1 MCATLNFMN
10 KPRPIPLLLSYH
22 RKLAGLTQKQV
33 TEALDL
39 SPKIVSMWERGV
51 RFPSDDMLKQLAKLY
66 GCQVEELYDVDF
78 REVMAL
84 GRARLREYLLSP
96 VVEKEAER
104 ARLIVSIANTFRNDE
119 GVAPQVDPGWTSVSD
134 LIHIYGEPNPDRMR
148 IPMRDDLVPVTEESS
163 ETKKAFFLN
172 QDESVVTSGPR
183 DCSKTYDDLLLLL
196 WYMENIPGIQIG
208 VCRGEKSGIGAT
220 IWTSLK
226 LMLKFPYAEDPRNP
240 FKIRGGLH
248 NPEKIICDN
257 GAEMEFFG
265 LYSERQQRGKQKHV
279 VFLNQGESEDT
290 RENYASL
297 ISAMTGERA
306 GPLEKPPQCTWDWR
320 ILIDANPDIPIHWL
334 HKLKGTDEV
343 TWFDYK
349 HSDHPHL
356 WDIYEQDYTPKG
368 VKVRSDIRKAYP
380 PGHERDRMLD
390 GLWTGAEGQVL
401 NCFDPA
407 KHLLPPEKQPTI
419 EKDWTHWRTTD
430 WGSDHPHVT
439 FWVSMDPTTEKCYVW
454 QEYAQRMTLDDV
466 HADFI
471 LLHSRDFHYTMHFAD
486 SEDVSARGEFAEKG
500 IPTRTVNKDIRLRI
514 NTLNRLFA
522 EDRLYIFEGLR
533 INNDPTVV
541 NEGYPYD
548 LVAEIAQL
556 RYPEKKTGLPSRD
569 NIHDPK
575 CHDDRFDA
583 LGYWAVGTQSKIKSG
598 GSLLGDA
605 GIPIVH
611 FCEDTKMVSE
621 VSI

>member
-1 MCATLNFMN
+1 MN
-10 KPRPIPLLLSYH
+10 KPRPVPLLLAYH

-51 RFPSDDMLKQLAKLY
+51 RFPSDDMLKQLAELY
-66 GCQVEELYDVDF
+66 DCKVEELFDVDF
-78 REVMAL
+78 REIMAL

-119 GVAPQVDPGWTSVSD
+119 GIVPDAQPAWTCVSD
-134 LIHIYGEPNPDRMR
+134 LIHILEPVEYNGKIR
-148 IPMRDDLVPVTEESS
+148 IPMQDDLIPVTEESS
-163 ETKKAFFLN
+163 ETKKGFFLC
-172 QDESVVTSGPR
+172 QDEVVVVSGPR
-183 DCSKTYDDLLLLL
+183 DSSKTFDDLLMLL
-196 WYMENIPGIQIG
+196 WYCENIPGIQIG
-208 VCRGEKSGIGAT
+208 ICRPEKSGIGAT

-226 LMLKFPYAEDPRNP
+226 LMLRFPYSKDPRNP
-240 FKIRGGLH
+240 FEIVGGLH
-248 NPEKIICDN
+248 HPDKIVFTN
-257 GAEMEFFG
+257 GSEIEFFG
-265 LYSERQQRGKQKHV
+265 LYSEGQQRGKQKHII
-279 VFLNQGESEDT
+279 FLNQGELEDT
-290 RENYASL
+290 RTNYASL
-297 ISAMTGERA
+297 ISAITGERA
-306 GPLEKPPQCTWDWR
+306 GPLKKPDWMTWDWR
-320 ILIDANPDIPIHWL
+320 IYIDANPDIPLHWL

-356 WDIYEQDYTPKG
+356 WDIYKQEYTPKG
-368 VKVRSDIRKAYP
+368 LKVRSDIRVAYP

-390 GLWTGAEGQVL
+390 GLWVGAQGQVL
-401 NCFDPA
+401 NCFDPS
-407 KHLLPPEKQPTI
+407 KHLLPPEKQPEI
-419 EKDWTHWRTTD
+419 KADWTHWRTTD

-439 FWVSMDPTTEKCYVW
+439 FWVSMDPSTEKCYVW

-471 LLHSRDFHYTMHFAD
+471 LLHSRDFHYTAHFAD
-486 SEDVSARGEFAEKG
+486 SEDLSARGAFAEKG

-522 EDRLYIFEGLR
+522 QDRLYIFEGLR

-548 LVAEIAQL
+548 LLAEIAQL
-556 RYPEKKTGLPSRD
+556 RYPENKTGLPSRD
-569 NIHDPK
+569 NIHDQN

-583 LGYWAVGTQSKIKSG
+583 LGYWAVGTQSKIKTG
-598 GSLLGDA
+598 GVYLEMRS
-605 GIPIVH
+605 
-611 FCEDTKMVSE
+611 TS
-621 VSI
+621 